1 MKSLFI
7 IIFLFSFLIS
17 AENLGH
23 KNLNKDIQ
31 KVREST
37 ILFKL
42 KDNVTASQLKSFNSL
57 INKNTIIEKRELKGL
72 KIKVVK
78 VKNIKGKE
86 YKFSKM
92 LEDTKAVVFAEPDVL
107 IPHALSP
114 NDEFYYLQWHHGTIN
129 SQTAWNSSVGS
140 NLIKV
145 CVLDTGVDTDHPD
158 LLPNILLPGFNA
170 YLDVSGN
177 VEDLYGHGS
186 GTAGVIGAV
195 GNNSFGVSGV
205 NWNIKIMPVQISQ
218 GTITSSAY
226 ISDMALGIRWC
237 ADNGAKVANL
247 SYGGAQYSTI
257 SDAASYLKEKGGLL
271 FMSAGNSGTF
281 HNSISFPDFSSFI
294 VVGSTSQNDEKSSFS
309 EYGPYIDIVAPGEDI
324 ATTYLDA
331 SYVYYS
337 GTSFSSP
344 MAAGVAALALS
355 VNPTLT
361 VDELEDVMFSS
372 TVDLGVV
379 GEDDLYGNGR
389 IDASLA
395 IDLALNY
402 GENNAPIALISSNIS
417 SGIVPLDVAFSSN
430 GSSDIEDGTNIT
442 YFWDFGDG
450 NTSIL
455 ANPNHQY
462 TSVGTFEVS
471 LIVTDTE
478 SLSSQA
484 SNLSIEVL
492 DNIATLEVPYINSTI
507 VDEEFNSVTINWE
520 HNLVNT
526 SGFVIERAKKQ
537 RGKYNFSIQS
547 NIGLINT
554 YIDENV
560 DSGSYRYRMFAL
572 SNDEEISSSN
582 YSNQVSVNVET
593 SLPSE
598 PETPI
603 VTTPTLN
610 SETPDNGF
618 NVKLTWTTCTDCTY
632 TLERAVKGRGKASF
646 NEVEGLINTNLSSA
660 SFNESTGT
668 YIYRV
673 YSILN
678 NNTSGYSNTI
688 TKKIQ

>member
-1 MKSLFI
+1 MKSVI
-7 IIFLFSFLIS
+7 MIIFLFSFLFS
-17 AENLGH
+17 AENLNY

-37 ILFKL
+37 VLYKL
-42 KDNVTASQLKSFNSL
+42 KDNVTAKQLKSFNSL
-57 INKNTIIEKRELKGL
+57 INKNTLIEKRELEGL
-72 KIKVVK
+72 KIKVAK

-86 YKFSKM
+86 FKFSKM
-92 LEDTKAVVFAEPDVL
+92 LFDTDAVVFAEPDVL

-114 NDEFYYLQWHHGTIN
+114 NDEFYYVQWHHGTIN
-129 SQTAWNSSVGS
+129 SESAWNLSIGS
-140 NLIKV
+140 NSIKV

-158 LLPNILLPGFNA
+158 LLPNLLLPGFNA
-170 YLDVSGN
+170 YLNVDGN
-177 VEDLYGHGS
+177 VEDLYGHGT

-195 GNNSFGVSGV
+195 GNNSFGVAGV
-205 NWNIKIMPVQISQ
+205 NWNVKIIPVQISQ

-247 SYGGAQYSTI
+247 SYGGAQYSSI
-257 SDAASYLKEKGGLL
+257 SDAASYLKERGGLL

-281 HNSISFPDFSSFI
+281 HNSISFPDFDSFV
-294 VVGSTSQNDEKSSFS
+294 VVGSSSESDVKSSFS

-355 VNPTLT
+355 VNSNLS
-361 VDELEDVMFSS
+361 VSELEDVMFSS
-372 TVDLGVV
+372 VVDLGTI
-379 GEDDLYGNGR
+379 GEDDLYGHGR
-389 IDASLA
+389 IDALLA
-395 IDLALNY
+395 VNTALNY
-402 GENNAPIALISSNIS
+402 GSNNAPIALASSNTS
-417 SGIVPLDVAFSSN
+417 SGVVPLDVLFSSS
-430 GSSDIEDGTNIT
+430 GSSDIEDGTNLT

-455 ANPNHQY
+455 ANPNHQF

-471 LIVTDTE
+471 LVVTDTE
-478 SLSSQA
+478 NLSSQV
-484 SNLSIEVL
+484 SSLSIEVL
-492 DNIATLEVPYINSTI
+492 DNTPVLDIPLINSAN
-507 VDEEFNSVTINWE
+507 VNEELNSVTLSWD
-520 HNLVNT
+520 HNLINA
-526 SGFVIERAKKQ
+526 SGFVIERAKKR
-537 RGKYNFSIQS
+537 RGKYNYT
-547 NIGLINT
+547 NHYNVGLLNSFV
-554 YIDENV
+554 DVNV
-560 DSGSYRYRMFAL
+560 DAGSYRYRMYAL
-572 SNDEEISSSN
+572 SNDEDVSSSD
-582 YSNQVSVNVET
+582 YSNYISVNVET

-603 VTTPTLN
+603 VSTPTLS
-610 SETPDNGF
+610 SETPNNGF
-618 NVKLTWTTCTDCTY
+618 NVKLSWTTCTDCTY

-646 NEVEGLINTNLSSA
+646 SEVAGLINTNVNTA
-660 SFNESTGT
+660 SFNESSGT

-678 NNTSGYSNTI
+678 NANSNYSNTI